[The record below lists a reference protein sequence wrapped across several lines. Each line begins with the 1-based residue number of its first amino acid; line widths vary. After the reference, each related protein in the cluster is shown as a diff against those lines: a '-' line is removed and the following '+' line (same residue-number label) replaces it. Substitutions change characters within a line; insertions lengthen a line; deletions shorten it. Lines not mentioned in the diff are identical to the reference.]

1 MLSETRVQF
10 KLLLA
15 FLSVVSITGV
25 LSACG
30 GPSDESHSATLEA
43 LALSIASTA
52 TAAAGGEVDPADA
65 LKTVEAE
72 ATTQAWSVS
81 ATQAALSELS
91 AEQQAATTT
100 AFAPYAAELPKYDV
114 DPSRGRPGWIHPP
127 ATLDIEGYQQ
137 YDSKNQFIFTIV
149 RDFALSADIT
159 WNTQYGTS
167 GCGFI
172 LRSDGDEEKPSQY
185 MVMITRGGLGH
196 VIFAPLVEGEMVG
209 AYDFYAKGKDP
220 NFDWLNDTTNRL
232 TVVGREMM
240 FTIYTNDVLIGEI
253 DTSEPPPDPI
263 FPPPPERP
271 SDASDEEAMAR
282 YQQALEEYEREV
294 EQVRANLLARR
305 NEMREKDTVFE
316 RGFVAM
322 LAISE
327 SGHTVCRFDN
337 AWLWLIEDVE

>member
-1 MLSETRVQF
+1 MPSKTRTT
-10 KLLLA
+10 LIRSLA
-15 FLSVVSITGV
+15 FLVVIAVAG
-25 LSACG
+25 LFSACG
-30 GPSDESHSATLEA
+30 GPSDESRSATLDA
-43 LALSIASTA
+43 LINSIASTA
-52 TAAAGGEVDPADA
+52 TAAAGGDIDSADR
-65 LKTVEAE
+65 LKTAEAE
-72 ATTQAWSVS
+72 ATDQARSVS

-91 AEQQAATTT
+91 AEEQAATTT

-127 ATLDIEGYQQ
+127 TTLDIEGYQQ

-149 RDFALSADIT
+149 QDFALSAEIT

-167 GCGFI
+167 GCGFA

-185 MVMITRGGLGH
+185 LVMITRGGLGH
-196 VIFAPLVEGEMVG
+196 VLFAPIVEGEMVG
-209 AYDFYAKGKDP
+209 GYDFYAKGNDP
-220 NFDWLNDTTNRL
+220 NFDWHNDTTNRL
-232 TVVGREMM
+232 TVVGRGTM
-240 FTIYTNDVLIGEI
+240 FTVYTNDVVIGEI

-263 FPPPPERP
+263 FPPPPEKP

-294 EQVRANLLARR
+294 EQVRANLVARR
-305 NEMREKDTVFE
+305 NEMKEKDTVFE

-322 LAISE
+322 VAISE

-337 AWLWLIEDVE
+337 AWLWLIEEVE

>member
-1 MLSETRVQF
+1 MPSKTRPQL

-15 FLSVVSITGV
+15 FLSVVSISGLT
-25 LSACG
+25 SACG
-30 GPSDESHSATLEA
+30 GPSDESRAATLDA
-43 LALSIASTA
+43 LAYSIAATA
-52 TAAAGGEVDPADA
+52 TASVGDDVDPAEA

-72 ATTQAWSVS
+72 ATTQAQSAS

-91 AEQQAATTT
+91 AEEQAATTT

-137 YDSKNQFIFTIV
+137 FDSKNQFIFTIV

-167 GCGFI
+167 GCGFV

-185 MVMITRGGLGH
+185 MLMITRGGLGH
-196 VIFAPLVEGEMVG
+196 VIFAPIVEGDIVG
-209 AYDFYAKGKDP
+209 GYDFYAKGKDP
-220 NFDWLNDTTNRL
+220 NFDWHNDTTNRL
-232 TVVGREMM
+232 TVVGRGTM

-253 DTSEPPPDPI
+253 DTSEPPPDPV

-271 SDASDEEAMAR
+271 TDASDEEAMAQ
-282 YQQALEEYEREV
+282 YQQELDEYEREV
-294 EQVRANLLARR
+294 EQVRANLVAKR
-305 NEMREKDTVFE
+305 NEMKEKDTVFE

-322 LAISE
+322 VAVSE

-337 AWLWLIEDVE
+337 AWLWLIEEIE

>member
-1 MLSETRVQF
+1 MLFESRSHL
-10 KLLLA
+10 KLSLA
-15 FLSVVSITGV
+15 FLAIAG
-25 LSACG
+25 LLCACG
-30 GPSDESHSATLEA
+30 GSSDESRSATLDA
-43 LALSIASTA
+43 LARSIASTA
-52 TAAAGGEVDPADA
+52 TADA
-65 LKTVEAE
+65 SNDVKPEDKLKTAEAE
-72 ATTQAWSVS
+72 ATTQAMSVS

-91 AEQQAATTT
+91 AEQQAATAT
-100 AFAPYAAELPKYDV
+100 AFAPYTAALPKYDV

-149 RDFALSADIT
+149 HDFALSADIT

-167 GCGFI
+167 GCGFV

-196 VIFAPLVEGEMVG
+196 VIFAPIVEGDIVG
-209 AYDFYAKGKDP
+209 GYDFYAKGKDP
-220 NFDWLNDTTNRL
+220 NFDWHNDTTNSL
-232 TVVGREMM
+232 TVVGRGTM
-240 FTIYTNDVLIGEI
+240 FTIYTNDALIGEI
-253 DTSEPPPDPI
+253 DTSEPPPDPV

-271 SDASDEEAMAR
+271 SDASDEDAMER
-282 YQQALEEYEREV
+282 YQQELEEYEREV
-294 EQVRANLLARR
+294 EQVRANLIAHR

-322 LAISE
+322 VAISE

-337 AWLWLIEDVE
+337 AWLWLIEDEE

>member
-1 MLSETRVQF
+1 MPSETRPQ
-10 KLLLA
+10 LRPLLA
-15 FLSVVSITGV
+15 LLSAVSITG
-25 LSACG
+25 LISACG
-30 GPSDESHSATLEA
+30 GPSDKIRSATLDA
-43 LALSIASTA
+43 LTHSIASTA
-52 TAAAGGEVDPADA
+52 TAAAWGEVDPADA
-65 LKTVEAE
+65 LKTAEAE

-81 ATQAALSELS
+81 ATQDALSELT

-100 AFAPYAAELPKYDV
+100 AFAHYAAELPMYDV

-127 ATLDIEGYQQ
+127 VTLDIEGYQQ

-196 VIFAPLVEGEMVG
+196 VIFAPIVEGDIVG
-209 AYDFYAKGKDP
+209 GYDFYAKGVDP
-220 NFDWLNDTTNRL
+220 RFDWHNDTTNRL
-232 TVVGREMM
+232 TVIGRGTM

-253 DTSEPPPDPI
+253 DTSEPPPDPV

-271 SDASDEEAMAR
+271 SSDDEEAMAQ
-282 YQQALEEYEREV
+282 YQQELDEYEREV

-305 NEMREKDTVFE
+305 NEMKEKDTAFE

-322 LAISE
+322 VAISE
-327 SGHTVCRFDN
+327 SGHTVCRFEN

>member
-1 MLSETRVQF
+1 MPSKTSPQL
-10 KLLLA
+10 KLLLM
-15 FLSVVSITGV
+15 FLSAISITS
-25 LSACG
+25 LLYACSG
-30 GPSDESHSATLEA
+30 SSDASHSATLEA
-43 LALSIASTA
+43 LARSIAATA
-52 TAAAGGEVDPADA
+52 TAAAGDDVSPGGK
-65 LKTVEAE
+65 LKTAEAE
-72 ATTQAWSVS
+72 ATTQARSVS
-81 ATQAALSELS
+81 ATQDALSELT

-167 GCGFI
+167 GCGFV

-196 VIFAPLVEGEMVG
+196 VIFAPIVEGEIVG
-209 AYDFYAKGKDP
+209 GYDFYAKGKDP
-220 NFDWLNDTTNRL
+220 NFDWHNDTTNRL
-232 TVVGREMM
+232 TVVGRGTM
-240 FTIYTNDVLIGEI
+240 FTVYTNDVLIGEI
-253 DTSEPPPDPI
+253 DTSEPPPDPV
-263 FPPPPERP
+263 FPSPPERP
-271 SDASDEEAMAR
+271 SSDDEEAMER
-282 YQQALEEYEREV
+282 YQQELEEYEREV
-294 EQVRANLLARR
+294 EQVRASLQARR
-305 NEMREKDTVFE
+305 NEMKDKDTVFE

-322 LAISE
+322 VAISE